1 MYLLGTPG
9 WAELV
14 LIAFIVLLLFGK
26 NRLPDLAKSM
36 GTGIREFRKGISGQ
50 FDHDE
55 EKEEEAAPVQAKKT
69 KAVKSA
75 ESKAP
80 QAQKSKSKTRQS

>member
-9 WAELV
+9 WSELL

-36 GTGIREFRKGISGQ
+36 GTGIREFKKGISGH
-50 FDHDE
+50 FDE
-55 EKEEEAAPVQAKKT
+55 EDEQEAVPASKEKT
-69 KAVKSA
+69 KSVRAASSSNKNI
-75 ESKAP
+75 ETKKA
-80 QAQKSKSKTRQS
+80 KSKSK